1 MAGEKM
7 KVKVKSTVCLSTA
20 AGQSQ
25 GRALGSQFPALERI
39 QSWTEGQEERKRRER
54 RMSVCVADVGTQACC
69 SGHAALAVHR
79 AFPASIPERIS

>member
-25 GRALGSQFPALERI
+25 GRALGSQFPVLERI
-39 QSWTEGQEERKRRER
+39 QSRTEGQEERKRGRE
-54 RMSVCVADVGTQACC
+54 
-69 SGHAALAVHR
+69 
-79 AFPASIPERIS
+79 EE